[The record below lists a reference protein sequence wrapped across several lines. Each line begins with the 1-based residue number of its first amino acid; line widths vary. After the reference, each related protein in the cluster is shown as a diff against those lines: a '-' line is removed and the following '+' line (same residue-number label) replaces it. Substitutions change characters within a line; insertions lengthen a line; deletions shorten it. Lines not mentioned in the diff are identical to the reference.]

1 MEPGGGELDM
11 VGGGVYSGE
20 TTSVYTQ
27 LYRVPTVNPTRTT
40 MIKNTN
46 TRTPRIMKTVI
57 PRDELVDG
65 ESEGHHILS
74 HNIMYI
80 IKFMVK

>member
-1 MEPGGGELDM
+1 MG
-11 VGGGVYSGE
+11 GGGVYSGE

-27 LYRVPTVNPTRTT
+27 TVNPTRTP

-65 ESEGHHILS
+65 ESVEESEILCMKTITFRIFRS
-74 HNIMYI
+74 FLFIRA
-80 IKFMVK
+80 

>member
-1 MEPGGGELDM
+1 M

-40 MIKNTN
+40 MIKNAN

-65 ESEGHHILS
+65 ESVEESEILCMKTITFRS
-74 HNIMYI
+74 LLFIRA
-80 IKFMVK
+80 